1 MCEKKSQSHPDP
13 AARGGR
19 NGKGSRSLHVVGQWA
34 HQICFGCPPPLP
46 VAAACP
52 SPMSPAAGAMGWAWR
67 VGSAPQKKARRWKS
81 RVRRGSSVLGLG
93 RKKVG
98 RGGRG
103 VRVPNPRTELDMRIY
118 GNDGCRGVVNL
129 RRLQEGP
136 AQKEDTRF
144 ASTLPTSSAARRR
157 EPARCLHGLTH
168 AAKQAGFLGRGVA
181 LPLFNVSCES
191 FRLAPKKSSAA
202 PASTPLI
209 ALPLHG
215 RGAKSPFLLAHKL
228 ASTSMPP
235 D

>member
-1 MCEKKSQSHPDP
+1 
-13 AARGGR
+13 
-19 NGKGSRSLHVVGQWA
+19 
-34 HQICFGCPPPLP
+34 
-46 VAAACP
+46 
-52 SPMSPAAGAMGWAWR
+52 MGWAWR